1 MLIYRNDGNLH
12 CVSKKALKLAGY
24 SDISQFLSDHN
35 DYSELFVKKPG
46 YIYNFE
52 NFSWLS
58 FLRNAKTEQKK
69 VLIATSDKATYEC
82 ELDLEVLFPV
92 DFEEGA
98 SEFYYQI
105 DFKNMRLL
113 TGTGDTV
120 TAIEVP
126 SFKST
131 IPEPS
136 VAVTGEEAVKT
147 AFEEPVESETASS
160 DTFLFEEP
168 EAETSGEKT
177 ESDIL
182 FETEPMEEPSA
193 PSSEKIEPLELV
205 DFSFG
210 EESEEKPEAE
220 KNAESTETE
229 ITPPKAPV
237 FPEAGVPDIGLK
249 EDVPAV
255 SAPEKETVKA
265 KREETAASPSI
276 EMPDI
281 RKVAGT
287 LGLPETMVKAFVK
300 EFVET
305 YFEDLDEVR
314 SAIAANETQAL
325 RKEAMKL
332 KGIAANLMMFPLVE
346 TLEKVLTS
354 EKDEEAKSVWSEVDA
369 YMNMLAATY
378 SPKKTAQ
385 KESEAEISVASEP
398 AEVAQ
403 EIAPAREPAVTTSE
417 KRLHLEVTE
426 SDETIEFDPA
436 EAANALGLPES
447 LIIEFVNDFIQQAR
461 EERTNFEKAY
471 EAEDIKTI
479 NETAHKL
486 KGVAA
491 NLRIEDM
498 RALMENA
505 QHAKTL
511 DEVEKSLTD
520 FYRKL
525 AALTKSMAKEYA

>member
-1 MLIYRNDGNLH
+1 
-12 CVSKKALKLAGY
+12 
-24 SDISQFLSDHN
+24 
-35 DYSELFVKKPG
+35 
-46 YIYNFE
+46 
-52 NFSWLS
+52 
-58 FLRNAKTEQKK
+58 
-69 VLIATSDKATYEC
+69 
-82 ELDLEVLFPV
+82 
-92 DFEEGA
+92 
-98 SEFYYQI
+98 
-105 DFKNMRLL
+105 
-113 TGTGDTV
+113 
-120 TAIEVP
+120 
-126 SFKST
+126 
-131 IPEPS
+131 
-136 VAVTGEEAVKT
+136 
-147 AFEEPVESETASS
+147 
-160 DTFLFEEP
+160 
-168 EAETSGEKT
+168 
-177 ESDIL
+177 
-182 FETEPMEEPSA
+182 MEESSA

-220 KNAESTETE
+220 KSAESTETE
-229 ITPPKAPV
+229 ITPPKVPV

-314 SAIAANETQAL
+314 SASAANETQAL

-378 SPKKTAQ
+378 SPKETAQ